1 MPELTLE
8 RIAELSGVSRS
19 TVSRVISG
27 HKRVSAA
34 VRERVLKVIAETGYQ
49 PDKAAQS
56 LASRRSFAGR
66 AQQSAEHGPG
76 NPQPKDPDHAE

>member
-19 TVSRVISG
+19 TVSRVING

-56 LASRRSFAGR
+56 LASRRSFSRRLRPATAR
-66 AQQSAEHGPG
+66 EPG
-76 NPQPKDPDHAE
+76 NLQPEDADHSD